1 MEPKLNDISDFKKP
15 LDKSKKKTILKAFG
29 IVIVVFIAYQL
40 IMIFF
45 SQ

>member
-1 MEPKLNDISDFKKP
+1 MEPNLDDISDYKKP

-29 IVIVVFIAYQL
+29 VVIGIFIAYQL